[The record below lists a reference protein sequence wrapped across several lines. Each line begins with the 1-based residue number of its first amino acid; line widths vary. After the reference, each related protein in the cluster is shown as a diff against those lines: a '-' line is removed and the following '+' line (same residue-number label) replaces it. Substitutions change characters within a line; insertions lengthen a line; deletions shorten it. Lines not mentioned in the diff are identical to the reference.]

1 MRLQIRM
8 VLNHLKKIPHLPAV
22 RKHIVGEDRPT
33 PTQVNAGG
41 YVPGTLPGVYAF
53 DDNRTRNHDEL
64 AAVLVEE
71 VEAAPSP
78 SHLTG

>member
-1 MRLQIRM
+1 MFWRFGRWSFAPL
-8 VLNHLKKIPHLPAV
+8 LC
-22 RKHIVGEDRPT
+22 GT

-41 YVPGTLPGVYAF
+41 YVAGTLPGVYAF

-78 SHLTG
+78 SHLAG